1 MAAEDQTSQPDTEA
15 RDALPWWDVRHPR
28 TLHLYV
34 GLCWAFTPLALAN
47 LHELLGQHLD
57 VGLRVA
63 AVVWVVGHVALISC
77 VLRLHLIQRPLGG
90 VLFGA
95 AIVAASAGIW
105 GIALLIVIP
114 ETLSTSDLKLVSTL
128 PQLYI
133 CALPLL
139 SLSATY
145 SSPQPPTPQ
154 T

>member
-1 MAAEDQTSQPDTEA
+1 MMAEDQTSQPSAGTL
-15 RDALPWWDVRHPR
+15 DALPWWNVRHPR
-28 TLHLYV
+28 TLQTYV
-34 GLCWAFTPLALAN
+34 GLCWAGTPLALTK

-95 AIVAASAGIW
+95 AMVAATAGIW
-105 GIALLIVIP
+105 GLALLIVIP
-114 ETLSTSDLKLVSTL
+114 ETLSTSDLQLLVAAPHL
-128 PQLYI
+128 LLF
-133 CALPLL
+133 ALPLL

-145 SSPQPPTPQ
+145 SSPRPSTPQ